1 MKQNNQ
7 DKNNKNIIN
16 KILGCKKNQI
26 NYLQLHL

>member
-1 MKQNNQ
+1 MKEKKQ

-16 KILGCKKNQI
+16 KILGCKKKQI